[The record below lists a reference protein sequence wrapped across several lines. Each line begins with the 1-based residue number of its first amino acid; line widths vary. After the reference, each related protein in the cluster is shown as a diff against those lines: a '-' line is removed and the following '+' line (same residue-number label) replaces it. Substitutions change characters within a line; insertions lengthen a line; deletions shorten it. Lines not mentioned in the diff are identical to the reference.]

1 MFDDVIIVD
10 WSAAATPRLGKDS
23 IWIAQATSRT
33 GMVDHLVNCP
43 TRAEARVWLVAAIDR
58 LLGAGRRVMVGV
70 DFSLGYP
77 RGFADLLN
85 RAVGSLPADCSAAA
99 IRRIIC
105 AHITDDARNANNRFE
120 VANAINAASATAL
133 FWGRPAH
140 RTELTALSPTHA
152 VPNGL
157 APNPLER
164 FRRTEVVSG
173 QRLATNWQLLGVGS
187 VGSQVLMGLPLIDEF
202 VRRFDGAVWP
212 FDSHRASSVVIAET
226 WPGLFAVGAPDGEV
240 RDAWQ
245 VRTTSQRLAGLA
257 EEEWE
262 GLLSPPSLLAQPDD
276 ERAVVLR
283 EEGWM
288 LGVR

>member
-10 WSAAATPRLGKDS
+10 WSAAAVPRRGRDS
-23 IWIAQATSRT
+23 IWIAHVHCRT
-33 GMVDHLVNCP
+33 AVVEHLINVP
-43 TRAEARVWLVAAIDR
+43 TRAAARDWLVTALDDLISH
-58 LLGAGRRVMVGV
+58 GRRAMIGV

-77 RGFADLLN
+77 RGFAEILH
-85 RAVGSLPADCSAAA
+85 RALGGGTADHSAATV
-99 IRRIIC
+99 RRVVS
-105 AHITDDARNANNRFE
+105 AHIIDDVSNANNRFE

-133 FWGRPAH
+133 FWGRPAR
-140 RTELTALSPTHA
+140 RTELTSLGTTLAAPE
-152 VPNGL
+152 GL

-187 VGSQVLMGLPLIDEF
+187 VGSQVLMGLPVVDEL
-202 VRRFDGAVWP
+202 VRSFGAAVWP
-212 FDSHRASSVVIAET
+212 FDPHEDSAVVIAET
-226 WPGLFAVGAPDGEV
+226 WPGLFAVGQPDGEV

-245 VRTTSQRLAGLA
+245 VRTTAQRLAGFT

-262 GLLSPPSLLAQPDD
+262 HSFAPPSLLALSDD
-276 ERAVVLR
+276 ERAVVTC

-288 LGVR
+288 FGVR